1 VAYFPVTFSDFINYD
16 DPEYITNNYYVQ
28 QGLQWSA
35 IRWAFTAGYASNWH
49 PLTWISHM
57 LDCQLFGMNPH
68 AHHSV
73 NLAFH
78 ILNAVLLLLLLE
90 RMTGQMWRSAVVAG
104 LFALHPLHVESVAW
118 ISERKDV
125 LSAFFFMLTLGAYV
139 RYVEESKVHS
149 PQSKVFYSLSLLA
162 FACGLMSKPMLV
174 TLPFLLLLID
184 FWPLARFSISDL
196 KTRRTVWVRLVLEK
210 VPFFILSIAASV
222 VTFLVQR
229 SGGAVQPFETLP
241 FSLRAANAIVACVK
255 YLAKSVWP
263 ADLAP
268 FYPYPDHVSILQI
281 SLAVA
286 AIAGLTALV
295 LVLADKR
302 PCVAVGWLWFLG
314 SLVPVIGLVQVGGQ
328 SMADRYTYIPSIGLF
343 IALVWGIR
351 GRFPPSRDTAVWA
364 GIASGIVLLGLGALT
379 RVQAGY
385 WKNSETLFRH
395 ALAVT
400 GDNPVMQSYLG
411 GVLVD
416 EGKTT
421 EGIVHLQEALRL
433 NPAYAQAHGKLAL
446 AFDIQGRIPEALLEY
461 HAALKWQPNLTEAQN
476 NLAWL
481 LATGPDP
488 KFRNGAEAVTLAARA
503 CSLTDHHRAIYIG
516 TLAAAYA
523 EAGHFNDA
531 VATAQEA
538 RAVALARGQKELAN
552 TNEKLESLYQSGR
565 AYHQEA
571 KTAP

>member
-1 VAYFPVTFSDFINYD
+1 
-16 DPEYITNNYYVQ
+16 
-28 QGLQWSA
+28 
-35 IRWAFTAGYASNWH
+35 
-49 PLTWISHM
+49 
-57 LDCQLFGMNPH
+57 
-68 AHHSV
+68 
-73 NLAFH
+73 
-78 ILNAVLLLLLLE
+78 
-90 RMTGQMWRSAVVAG
+90 
-104 LFALHPLHVESVAW
+104 
-118 ISERKDV
+118 
-125 LSAFFFMLTLGAYV
+125 V

-196 KTRRTVWVRLVLEK
+196 KTRRTDPVISLASPKGGEGRGEEAQGFTAQILSPQPSPRPGGERETGAVSRCVRRFVVAGLFLEK
-210 VPFFILSIAASV
+210 VPFFILTLAASV

-263 ADLAP
+263 TNLAP

-286 AIAGLTALV
+286 TIAGLTALV

-302 PCVAVGWLWFLG
+302 PCLAVGWLWFLG
-314 SLVPVIGLVQVGGQ
+314 GLVPVIGLVQVGGQ

-343 IALVWGIR
+343 IAFVWGIR

-416 EGKTT
+416 EDKTA
-421 EGIVHLQEALRL
+421 EGIEHLQESLRFK
-433 NPAYAQAHGKLAL
+433 PYYGQAHGKLAL